1 MSDSFLEDI
10 EYLGKVILITLILL
24 SLMVIYNNKVFEGI
38 ILLTFAIQIIL
49 IWILSKKYELRD
61 LLDSIASTSA
71 ANRAKRYGHLVLLS
85 ILFVVALSYIF
96 RAIII
101 AQESINNFGLIS
113 SSYHQDIMFAMV
125 LGVLFFIIFTIT
137 YIVGRKIFSNNNQQL
152 AVPAVLFGVLFLMLN
167 THIFHNF

>member
-10 EYLGKVILITLILL
+10 EYLGKVVLITLILL

-38 ILLTFAIQIIL
+38 ILLTFAIQIML

-61 LLDSIASTSA
+61 LLDTIASTST
-71 ANRAKRYGHLVLLS
+71 ANRAKRYGHLILLS
-85 ILFVVALSYIF
+85 ILFVIALSFIF

-101 AQESINNFGLIS
+101 AQESINNFGIIRTV
-113 SSYHQDIMFAMV
+113 YHQDIMLAMV
-125 LGVLFFIIFTIT
+125 LGVIFFIIFSVT
-137 YIVGRKIFSNNNQQL
+137 YIVGKRIFNNHNQQL
-152 AVPAVLFGVLFLMLN
+152 AVPTVLFGVLFLMWN